1 MATLDRTQAPP
12 FQHSTENSLAN
23 PEAVTLPGN
32 RKLFA
37 FRALQQE
44 AVKLELIF
52 EAGKWYEPKLGI
64 SHFTSQM
71 LPKGTLKKNAFQ
83 IAEALDSLGAQLD
96 INPGF
101 DLVSISLFSLRKNLL
116 AALAI
121 VSELLDT
128 PSFEEE
134 ELRLLKEIYIQ
145 GLRVNNEKTSVVA
158 TKEIRKAVFGNQHP
172 YGTSLEEA
180 DVTQIAQSDLQEFF
194 SRSFIFHSAFLI
206 GRVSDDELKQVAA
219 ALHLSGGKATNDQSY
234 ERLQGLSQVITKPG
248 SVQVS
253 IRMGKKCQSKADK
266 AGYFDAVMFN
276 HVLGGFFGS
285 RLMKNIR
292 EEKGLTYGIYSHMNH
307 FLRDDFW
314 MIGAEVNQKNVKE
327 AVLEIR
333 NEIKLLQTDP
343 IPQDE
348 LDIARNYFIGSWQS
362 ENSTLFSVADK
373 VKSLYLWGLPDNY
386 YTHMLDHIAS
396 ITPRQIQE
404 SAQRHFGIAD
414 LLEVQVG

>member
-12 FQHSTENSLAN
+12 FQLSTDYSLAT
-23 PEAVTLPGN
+23 PEAIALPGN
-32 RKLFA
+32 KKLFA
-37 FRALQQE
+37 FRNLQQE

-52 EAGKWYEPKLGI
+52 EAGKWYEPKLGV

-71 LPKGTLKKNAFQ
+71 LTKGTLKKNAFQ
-83 IAEALDSLGAQLD
+83 IAEALDSLGAQLE
-96 INPGF
+96 ISPGF
-101 DLVSISLFSLRKNLL
+101 DVVSVSLFSLRKNLL
-116 AALAI
+116 AALAML
-121 VSELLDT
+121 SELLDT
-128 PSFEEE
+128 PSFDEE
-134 ELRLLKEIYIQ
+134 ELRLLKEIYVQ

-158 TKEIRKAVFGNQHP
+158 TKEIRKAVFGSQHP
-172 YGTSLEEA
+172 YGSSLEEA
-180 DVTQIAQSDLQEFF
+180 EVTQIGQSDLQEFF
-194 SRSFIFHSAFLI
+194 KRNFVFHSAFLI
-206 GRVSDDELKQVAA
+206 GRLTDSELNEVVS
-219 ALHLSGGKATNDQSY
+219 ALNLSAGKRANDQPY
-234 ERLQGLSQVITKPG
+234 ERRPGLSQMITKPG

-253 IRMGKKCQSKADK
+253 IRLGKKCQSKADH

-307 FLRDDFW
+307 FFRDDFW

-327 AVLEIR
+327 ALSEIK
-333 NEIKLLQTDP
+333 NEIKLLQTEP
-343 IPQDE
+343 MPQDE

-373 VKSLYLWGLPDNY
+373 MKSLYLWGLPENY
-386 YTHMLDHIAS
+386 YAHLLDHIAS
-396 ITPRQIQE
+396 VTPRQIQE
-404 SAQRHFGIAD
+404 SAQRHFGVAD

>member
-12 FQHSTENSLAN
+12 FQLSKDYSLAT
-23 PEAVTLPGN
+23 PEAINLSGNKTL
-32 RKLFA
+32 FV
-37 FRALQQE
+37 FRNLQQE

-52 EAGKWYEPKLGI
+52 KAGKWYEPKLGV

-83 IAEALDSLGAQLD
+83 IAEGLDSLGAQLE

-101 DLVSISLFSLRKNLL
+101 DAVSISLFSLRKNLL
-116 AALAI
+116 PALAI

-128 PSFEEE
+128 PSFDPDEF
-134 ELRLLKEIYIQ
+134 RLLKEIYIQ

-172 YGTSLEEA
+172 YGSSLEEA
-180 DVTQIAQSDLQEFF
+180 DVAQLAQSDLQEFF
-194 SRSFIFHSAFLI
+194 NRNFVLHSAFLI
-206 GRVSDDELKQVAA
+206 GRLSDLELKQVVM
-219 ALHLSGGKATNDQSY
+219 ALVVSSGKTANDRSY
-234 ERLQGLSQVITKPG
+234 ERRTGLSQTITKPG

-253 IRMGKKCQSKADK
+253 IRMGKKCHAKSDQP
-266 AGYFDAVMFN
+266 GYFDSVMFN
-276 HVLGGFFGS
+276 HMLGGFFGS

-314 MIGAEVNQKNVKE
+314 MIGAEVNQKNVNE
-327 AVLEIR
+327 AVLQIR
-333 NEIKLLQTDP
+333 NEIKLLQTEP
-343 IPQDE
+343 IQQDE

-373 VKSLYLWGLPDNY
+373 VKSLYLWGLPVDY
-386 YTHMLDHIAS
+386 YSRFLDHIAS

-404 SAQRHFGIAD
+404 SGQRHFGVAD